1 MSFPIRGERGDLMY
15 LEERIQQSGAW
26 RLLLKIQRL
35 IAVVSTVIVI
45 LVLGVVVVA
54 RYALEV
60 NVLGYDEIIL
70 VGAYW
75 MYFIGSSYASWE
87 ESHIAADILSQTAS
101 PKNKV
106 LLSLISKIVQVI
118 LGIPLVYL
126 GYELLKWDVQAN
138 PVTIDW
144 GIPLLIPQASI
155 FVGFLLMTFYSFVYM
170 LRDYHRLKDKNY

>member
-1 MSFPIRGERGDLMY
+1 MY
-15 LEERIQQSGAW
+15 LEDRIQQSYAW

-35 IAVVSTVIVI
+35 IAVVSTIIVIV
-45 LVLGVVVVA
+45 VLGIVVVA
-54 RYALEV
+54 RYVLEV

-87 ESHIAADILSQTAS
+87 ESHIAADILSQIAPPRS
-101 PKNKV
+101 KV
-106 LLSLISKIVQVI
+106 LLSLISKIIQVI
-118 LGIPLVYL
+118 IGIPLIYL
-126 GYELLKWDVQAN
+126 AFELLKWDMHAN

-144 GIPLLIPQASI
+144 GIPLLIPQSSI
-155 FVGFLLMTFYSFVYM
+155 FVGFLLMTFYSFVYA